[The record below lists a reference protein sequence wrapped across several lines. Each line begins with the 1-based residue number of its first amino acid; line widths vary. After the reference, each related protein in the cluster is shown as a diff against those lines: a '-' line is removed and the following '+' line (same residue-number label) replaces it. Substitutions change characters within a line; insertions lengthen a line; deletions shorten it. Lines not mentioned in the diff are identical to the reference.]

1 MLEILFSFLSSFR
14 VYFRTHGDIQLEVL
28 ALRHQVTVLQR
39 TNPKPKLRPADR
51 RLWVWLSRSWSRWR
65 SALVIVKP
73 DTVVDWHRRGFR
85 WYWTWKVRHGKAG
98 RPSVPKATRELIRT
112 MSRDNVLWGAPRIH
126 GELLKLGITVSQASV
141 AKYMVR
147 HCKPPSQTWRTFLE
161 NHLSQ
166 MVSVDFF
173 TVYTIWF
180 ETLFVFVVLAH
191 DRRRILHLNVTVHPT
206 AEWTHSKVSPARSS
220 AKRGSSCRRLGGRRK
235 IF

>member
-1 MLEILFSFLSSFR
+1 MLEILCSFLSSFR
-14 VYFRTHGDIQLEVL
+14 VYFRTHADMQLEVL

-39 TNPKPKLRPADR
+39 TNPKPKLKPADR

-98 RPSVPKATRELIRT
+98 RLSVPKATRELIRT
-112 MSRDNVLWGAPRIH
+112 MSRDTVLWGAPRIH

-147 HCKPPSQTWRTFLE
+147 HYKPPSQTWRTFLE
-161 NHLSQ
+161 NHVSQ
-166 MVSVDFF
+166 MVSVDFLHRTHYLVRDSVCICRTRARPPTHPSF
-173 TVYTIWF
+173 QRDGPSDGGV
-180 ETLFVFVVLAH
+180 
-191 DRRRILHLNVTVHPT
+191 DRPANRRSLPL
-206 AEWTHSKVSPARSS
+206 
-220 AKRGSSCRRLGGRRK
+220 
-235 IF
+235 

>member
-14 VYFRTHGDIQLEVL
+14 VYFRTHADVQLEVL
-28 ALRHQVTVLQR
+28 ALRHPVSVLQR
-39 TNPKPKLRPADR
+39 TNPKSKLRPADR

-98 RPSVPKATRELIRT
+98 RPGVPKATRELIRT

-126 GELLKLGITVSQASV
+126 SELLKLGISVSQASV

-147 HCKPPSQTWRTFLE
+147 HSTPPRQRGERFWQITCRKWFRSTSSPYTPSGSRLCLSLSYSRT
-161 NHLSQ
+161 
-166 MVSVDFF
+166 
-173 TVYTIWF
+173 
-180 ETLFVFVVLAH
+180 
-191 DRRRILHLNVTVHPT
+191 T
-206 AEWTHSKVSPARSS
+206 ADASS
-220 AKRGSSCRRLGGRRK
+220 ISM
-235 IF
+235 

>member
-14 VYFRTHGDIQLEVL
+14 VYFRTHADIQLEVL

-126 GELLKLGITVSQASV
+126 GELLKLGILSSQASV

-147 HCKPPSQTWRTFLE
+147 HSKPARDPPRRLCATDARLAPLNGFHWR
-161 NHLSQ
+161 
-166 MVSVDFF
+166 
-173 TVYTIWF
+173 
-180 ETLFVFVVLAH
+180 
-191 DRRRILHLNVTVHPT
+191 
-206 AEWTHSKVSPARSS
+206 SPATLACSLHRWTFTPGV
-220 AKRGSSCRRLGGRRK
+220 ATRPRFRA
-235 IF
+235 